1 MSADVLVKVA
11 RFPSFQDTDGPEV
24 PFRPPVVAKANEAEL
39 ARETARRDGLAR
51 GEAEGRAAALADWV
65 PRLTALAAAL
75 EQTLTIVRAERERLA
90 AEITETMPQVALE
103 LARKVVERELATGD
117 DVVRAAIEPVT
128 RRLAESGGMAVRLA
142 PDVAAALEAW
152 RAEDEHAATLPSVV
166 IRVDEGLH
174 RVDWIIET
182 EGGLLDGRL
191 VTKFEEA
198 ARILTEPEA

>member
-1 MSADVLVKVA
+1 MSADVLVKAA
-11 RFPSFQDTDGPEV
+11 RFPSFQATDGPEV

-39 ARETARRDGLAR
+39 ARETARRDGLAL

-65 PRLTALAAAL
+65 PRLTAL
-75 EQTLTIVRAERERLA
+75 
-90 AEITETMPQVALE
+90 
-103 LARKVVERELATGD
+103 
-117 DVVRAAIEPVT
+117 
-128 RRLAESGGMAVRLA
+128 
-142 PDVAAALEAW
+142 AAALEAW

-174 RVDWIIET
+174 RGDWIIET

>member
-1 MSADVLVKVA
+1 LSADVLVKAA
-11 RFPSFQDTDGPEV
+11 RFPSFQATDGPEV

-39 ARETARRDGLAR
+39 ARETARRDGLAL

-75 EQTLTIVRAERERLA
+75 AQTLTVVRAERERLA

-103 LARKVVERELATGD
+103 LARKVVEREIATGD

-142 PDVAAALEAW
+142 PEVAAALEAW

-174 RVDWIIET
+174 RGDWIIET

>member
-1 MSADVLVKVA
+1 LSADILVKAA
-11 RFPSFQDTDGPEV
+11 RFPSFQATDGPEA
-24 PFRPPVVAKANEAEL
+24 PFRAPVVAKANEAEL
-39 ARETARRDGLAR
+39 ARETARREGLAL

-75 EQTLTIVRAERERLA
+75 EQTLTVVRAERERLA
-90 AEITETMPQVALE
+90 AEITETMPQVAIE

-117 DVVRAAIEPVT
+117 DVVRAAIEPVA
-128 RRLAESGGMAVRLA
+128 RRLAESGGAAVRLA

>member
-1 MSADVLVKVA
+1 MSADFLVKAA
-11 RFPSFQDTDGPEV
+11 RFPSFQATDGPEV
-24 PFRPPVVAKANEAEL
+24 AFRPPVVAKANEAEL
-39 ARETARRDGLAR
+39 ARETARREGLAH

-75 EQTLTIVRAERERLA
+75 EQTLTVVRAERERLA

-128 RRLAESGGMAVRLA
+128 RRLAESGGTAVRLA
-142 PDVAAALEAW
+142 PDVAAALAAW

-166 IRVDEGLH
+166 IRVDEELH